1 MSSGGR
7 AARVAATVVAL
18 TLLLAGTAWGEDDH
32 FPFGPFKMYARSTRP
47 DGRVAA
53 PVLVA
58 VDRRGRAR
66 DLRPVEVGLRPA
78 ELEGQLPR
86 FKAEPALLAP
96 LAPPDAVELRLVSRG
111 RRLRDGRPSGPVADA
126 VVAIWRRS

>member
-1 MSSGGR
+1 MI
-7 AARVAATVVAL
+7 AL

-32 FPFGPFKMYARSTRP
+32 FPFGPFKMYARATRP

-53 PVLVA
+53 PVLGA
-58 VDRRGRAR
+58 VDGDGRRR

-86 FKAEPALLAP
+86 LKADPALLGP
-96 LAPPDAVELRLVSRG
+96 LAPEDAVEVRLVSRG
-111 RRLRDGRPSGPVADA
+111 QRLKDGRPDGPVRD
-126 VVAIWRRS
+126 VVVSVWRRP

>member
-1 MSSGGR
+1 VSSAGR
-7 AARVAATVVAL
+7 AARLAATVVAL
-18 TLLLAGTAWGEDDH
+18 SLLLAGTAWGEDDH
-32 FPFGPFKMYARSTRP
+32 FPFGPFKMYARSTRA

-58 VDRRGRAR
+58 VDGRGVLR

-86 FKAEPALLAP
+86 LTADPTLLAP
-96 LAPPDAVELRLVSRG
+96 LAPDDAVELRLVSRG
-111 RRLRDGRPSGPVADA
+111 QRLKGGRPDGPERDV
-126 VVAIWRRS
+126 VVAVWRRP